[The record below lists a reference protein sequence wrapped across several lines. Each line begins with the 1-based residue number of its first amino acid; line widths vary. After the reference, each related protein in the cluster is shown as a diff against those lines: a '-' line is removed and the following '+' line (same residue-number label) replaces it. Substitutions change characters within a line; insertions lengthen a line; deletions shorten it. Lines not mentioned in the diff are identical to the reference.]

1 MNKIGSIADQTKGIA
16 EENGTGQDIN
26 QGIGNLLNVIFASI
40 GVLAV
45 IMIIIGGLYYVTSQ
59 GDPGKVKR
67 GKDTILYGIVG
78 LVIAFLAIAIVN
90 FVLVDVFGKD

>member
-1 MNKIGSIADQTKGIA
+1 
-16 EENGTGQDIN
+16 
-26 QGIGNLLNVIFASI
+26 
-40 GVLAV
+40 
-45 IMIIIGGLYYVTSQ
+45 MIIIGGLYYVTSQ